1 MWIGQDVAAGRGWQ
15 SGHEGIYIELGLL
28 PVIHGDSWGSVL
40 GFEALVA
47 HCLDS
52 HVDVR
57 RSDLYALK
65 PKNKC

>member
-28 PVIHGDSWGSVL
+28 PVIHGDSRGSVL
-40 GFEALVA
+40 RLETLIA
-47 HCLDS
+47 HCLDC